1 MIPKCQFRW
10 TQCYYSYLWPQFP
23 TLSSLFQPYQM
34 QSDFPTGCIPFTLAP
49 KAVSYYSSQ
58 LLLTVWSSGLA
69 LRKSS
74 AAVSSSWPT
83 GLRVILFY
91 IQPLKDC
98 SLIFS
103 HTLTYFHNPS
113 QIFLPFP
120 FTVLSKKKKKS
131 VCEEPGTEIKEACLF
146 ACGFISPSSVKYA
159 IVSVSL
165 KSSSGSKSPVF
176 Y

>member
-10 TQCYYSYLWPQFP
+10 TQCYYSYLWPKFP
-23 TLSSLFQPYQM
+23 RLSSLSTLKNAIWLSY
-34 QSDFPTGCIPFTLAP
+34 GLHPFTLDP
-49 KAVSYYSSQ
+49 KTVSYYSSQ

-120 FTVLSKKKKKS
+120 FTVLSKKKKS
-131 VCEEPGTEIKEACLF
+131 ICEEPGTEIKEACLF

-165 KSSSGSKSPVF
+165 KSSSGYKSPVF

>member
-1 MIPKCQFRW
+1 MIPKCQFRR

-74 AAVSSSWPT
+74 AAVSCSWPT

-103 HTLTYFHNPS
+103 HTLIYFHNPS

-120 FTVLSKKKKKS
+120 FTVLSKKKNPYVKNQEQRLRRL
-131 VCEEPGTEIKEACLF
+131 VCLLVVLF
-146 ACGFISPSSVKYA
+146 P
-159 IVSVSL
+159 
-165 KSSSGSKSPVF
+165 PVV
-176 Y
+176 